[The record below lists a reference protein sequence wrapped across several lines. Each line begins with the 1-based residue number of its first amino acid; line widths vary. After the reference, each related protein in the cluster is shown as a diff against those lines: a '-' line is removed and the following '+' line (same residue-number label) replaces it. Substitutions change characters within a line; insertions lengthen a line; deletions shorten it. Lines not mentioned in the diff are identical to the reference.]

1 MYNYIKLNI
10 NKAIL
15 STIRINRQKMKGE
28 MIKYLMGGK
37 KFARLII
44 SFWAIL
50 LFAATVS
57 AEQTPSPAES
67 RGSVEA
73 SAPQK
78 PLPGYQQTLQKAID
92 MVLLFLEAISSDTAL
107 ATSIPRVGILNS
119 PGVNIRQGP
128 GLNEKIVGRILEK
141 GTVVKVLGHEGDW
154 INVSFQGCLGW
165 IYSKYLYVEW
175 YANIEQQKFTPLEK
189 ADERREDIRL
199 EEKKQMAIDFIRKI
213 RWGPENKN
221 YFWINDLEGKMIL
234 EPLHPHTEGK
244 NSIIFKDQNN
254 KEIFVEFI
262 RTSNEKGQGF
272 VDHHGLGYDDN
283 KSNPRVSFVRLFE
296 TWGWVVGTSVD
307 LDDIGAYK
315 EPEKVKLYFLLPP
328 IDEEPPIDDEGPASP
343 A

>member
-1 MYNYIKLNI
+1 
-10 NKAIL
+10 
-15 STIRINRQKMKGE
+15 MKSK
-28 MIKYLMGGK
+28 MIKYLMSGK

-57 AEQTPSPAES
+57 AEQTHSPAENH
-67 RGSVEA
+67 GTVEA

-78 PLPGYQQTLQKAID
+78 PLPAYQQTLQKAID

-107 ATSIPRVGILNS
+107 TTSIPRVGILNA

-128 GLNEKIVGRILEK
+128 GLNEKVVGRILEK
-141 GTVVKVLGHEGDW
+141 GTVVKVLGLEGDW
-154 INVSFQGCLGW
+154 VNVSFQGGMGW
-165 IYSKYLYVEW
+165 INSRYLYVEW
-175 YANIEQQKFTPLEK
+175 YANIEQQIFSPLEK
-189 ADERREDIRL
+189 ADEKREDIRL
-199 EEKKQMAIDFIRKI
+199 EEKKQMAIDFIRKT

-234 EPLHPHTEGK
+234 EPLYPHTEGK
-244 NSIIFKDQNN
+244 NCITFKDLNS

-262 RTSNEKGQGF
+262 STSREKGQGF

-283 KSNPRVSFVRLFE
+283 KSNPSVSFVRLFE
-296 TWGWVVGTSVD
+296 TWGWVVGTSID
-307 LDDIGAYK
+307 LDDVGAYK

-343 A
+343 P

>member
-1 MYNYIKLNI
+1 
-10 NKAIL
+10 
-15 STIRINRQKMKGE
+15 

-57 AEQTPSPAES
+57 AEQTLSLTENRGTAE
-67 RGSVEA
+67 A
-73 SAPQK
+73 PAPQK
-78 PLPGYQQTLQKAID
+78 PLPGYQQTLQKAIYI
-92 MVLLFLEAISSDTAL
+92 VLLFLEAISSDTAL
-107 ATSIPRVGILNS
+107 ATSIPRVGILNA

-128 GLNEKIVGRILEK
+128 GLNEKIIGRMLEK
-141 GTVVKVLGHEGDW
+141 GTVVKVIGHEGDW

-175 YANIEQQKFTPLEK
+175 YANIEQQKFTPMQQ
-189 ADERREDIRL
+189 ADKRREEIRL
-199 EEKKQMAIDFIRKI
+199 EEKKQMAIDFIRKT
-213 RWGPENKN
+213 RWGPDNKN

-234 EPLHPHTEGK
+234 EPLNPHAEGK
-244 NSIIFKDQNN
+244 NCINLKDLNN

-262 RTSNEKGQGF
+262 RASREKEQGF

-283 KSNPRVSFVRLFE
+283 KSNPSVSFVRLFE
-296 TWGWVVGTSVD
+296 TWGWVVGTSID

-315 EPEKVKLYFLLPP
+315 EPEKVKLYFILPP